1 MMALPV
7 FLTDAT
13 WDFPMVQT
21 EGGNMISLGV
31 DVLVLAACGLTLVV
45 GSLVMSALVPLSQEQ
60 GVAAVV
66 ATAVTALSMLV
77 TYVVMAKV
85 LDATLGVMGW

>member
-13 WDFPMVQT
+13 WDFPMVPT

-31 DVLVLAACGLTLVV
+31 DVLVLAACGMTLVI

-60 GVAAVV
+60 GTAAVV
-66 ATAVTALSMLV
+66 ATMVTALSMLV
-77 TYVVMAKV
+77 TYVVMAQV
-85 LDATLGVMGW
+85 LDAMFGGTGW